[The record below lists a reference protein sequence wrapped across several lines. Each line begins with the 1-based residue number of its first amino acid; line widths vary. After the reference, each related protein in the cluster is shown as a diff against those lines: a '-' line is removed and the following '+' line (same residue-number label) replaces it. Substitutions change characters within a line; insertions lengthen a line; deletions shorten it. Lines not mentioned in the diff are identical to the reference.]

1 MNANRHIEQDELA
14 LFAMQLLDPE
24 EADTVLLHL
33 SHCEPCRR
41 ELAAVQ
47 GDLAVFALTAELHS
61 PPALARERLLTQLR
75 RERKAVRPEA
85 ERPTETG
92 LGRQMRAED
101 RDSRDSREDRGHRDR
116 GEERRPIIAGE
127 GRWRKPEA
135 AARRSGMGH
144 VLARVLPWGGWAVA
158 AGMAVLAGNLLHQRD
173 ALRGALLSETGEVQR
188 QQADAATARDV
199 LETLT
204 DRNAVRVTLTQ
215 SRETPIPL
223 GRASYLPDKGSL
235 VFAASNMAPLGPYKT
250 YELWLIPADG
260 RDPMPAGTFVPDAR
274 GNASVIL
281 PSLPKGVAAKAFGI
295 TIEDEGGSPTPTM
308 PIVMA
313 GT

>member
-1 MNANRHIEQDELA
+1 MNKNRHLDGDELA
-14 LFAMQLLDPE
+14 LFALQLLDPE
-24 EADTVLLHL
+24 EADATLLHL

-47 GDLAVFALTAELHS
+47 GDLAVLALTAELHS
-61 PPALARERLLTQLR
+61 PPALARERLLTQVR
-75 RERKAVRPEA
+75 RERKARRSEA
-85 ERPTETG
+85 ERPVDVG
-92 LGRQMRAED
+92 LGRRT
-101 RDSRDSREDRGHRDR
+101 RV
-116 GEERRPIIAGE
+116 EERESRRVVAGE
-127 GRWRKPEA
+127 GRWREPET
-135 AARRSGMGH
+135 AARRSSAGSML
-144 VLARVLPWGGWAVA
+144 VRVLPWGGWAVA
-158 AGMAVLAGNLLHQRD
+158 AGLAVLAGNLLHQRD
-173 ALRGALLSETGEVQR
+173 ALRGALLRATGEVQR
-188 QQADAATARDV
+188 QQANAATAREV
-199 LETLT
+199 LDTLT
-204 DRNAVRVTLTQ
+204 DRDAVRVTLMQ
-215 SRETPIPL
+215 SGETPMPV
-223 GRASYLPDKGSL
+223 GRASYLPDRGSL

>member
-1 MNANRHIEQDELA
+1 MNANLHLEHDELA
-14 LFAMQLLDPE
+14 LFAMQLLDPD
-24 EADTVLLHL
+24 EADAAMLHL
-33 SHCEPCRR
+33 GHCEPCRR

-61 PPALARERLLTQLR
+61 PPALARDRLLTQVR
-75 RERKAVRPEA
+75 REPKARRPEA
-85 ERPTETG
+85 ERVAETG
-92 LGRQMRAED
+92 LGRRGRAEE
-101 RDSRDSREDRGHRDR
+101 REH
-116 GEERRPIIAGE
+116 GEARRPLVAGERR
-127 GRWRKPEA
+127 WRECTETV
-135 AARRSGMGH
+135 ARRSGPGS
-144 VLARVLPWGGWAVA
+144 VLVRVLPWGGWAVA

-173 ALRGALLSETGEVQR
+173 ALRGALQTESGEVQR
-188 QQADAATARDV
+188 QQADAATAREV

-204 DRNAVRVTLTQ
+204 DRNAVRVTLME
-215 SRETPIPL
+215 SGETSMPV

-235 VFAASNMAPLGPYKT
+235 VFAASNMAPPGPYKT